1 MNFYDELKPKSDD
14 RVGKLSE
21 AFKATKVR
29 LEKTK
34 KRLAEEVQLL
44 GRLQTQREKLTNLSD
59 DSLVDSGDSF
69 DKFKVSLKKLSAQM
83 ETSNDA
89 IQTLKNN
96 VIPSLESEVRQSE
109 QALKTGLNAMVKD
122 SLGLAESEMSELAGQ
137 IVAVQDSFL
146 NAFDRIFQ
154 ENDLRFV
161 INDRSLVPK
170 TRHDRIKSLDIF
182 GRSAAQRA
190 AALAVPLQTA

>member
-1 MNFYDELKPKSDD
+1 
-14 RVGKLSE
+14 
-21 AFKATKVR
+21 
-29 LEKTK
+29 
-34 KRLAEEVQLL
+34 
-44 GRLQTQREKLTNLSD
+44 
-59 DSLVDSGDSF
+59 
-69 DKFKVSLKKLSAQM
+69 
-83 ETSNDA
+83 
-89 IQTLKNN
+89 
-96 VIPSLESEVRQSE
+96 
-109 QALKTGLNAMVKD
+109 MVKD